1 MAIIKP
7 NNNTISAITALPAAI
22 PTGKILQVK
31 VQQRTAQG
39 AVTISGATTQYA
51 DICGGSM
58 TFTPTSSSSNI
69 LCIFSAGM
77 DTISSG
83 VNCAYCL
90 SLELSQSGGLNY
102 TNDLL
107 TDFGWY
113 SLASTLGSGYGNNI
127 CMTKSNPNS
136 STNAITITGKGQS
149 YSEGNSNTVKF
160 QHGMLQVMEW
170 IA

>member
-1 MAIIKP
+1 MAIITL
-7 NNNTISAITALPAAI
+7 NNNSLSSVTSLPAGVG
-22 PTGKILQVK
+22 GKVLQVK
-31 VQQRTAQG
+31 VQQKTAEG
-39 AVTISGATTQYA
+39 AITVSGTSNQYA

-77 DTISSG
+77 SDISAG
-83 VNCAYCL
+83 VNCGYCL
-90 SLELSQSGGLNY
+90 ALDLSQSGGLSI

-113 SLASTLGSGYGNNI
+113 SLASTIGNGYGNNI
-127 CMTKSNPNS
+127 SMAKSYANS

>member
-22 PTGKILQVK
+22 PTGKVLQVK
-31 VQQRTAQG
+31 VQQKTADG
-39 AVTISGATTQYA
+39 AVTISGTNTQYA

-69 LCIFSAGM
+69 LCIL
-77 DTISSG
+77 SSG
-83 VNCAYCL
+83 MAEITAGGNCGYSIGL
-90 SLELSQSGGLNY
+90 TLSQSGGLSATY
-102 TNDLL
+102 DAL
-107 TDFGWY
+107 TDFGFY
-113 SLASTLGSGYGNNI
+113 SLSAILGTGYGNNI
-127 CMTKSNPNS
+127 SMAKSYANS

-149 YSEGNSNTVKF
+149 YSEGNSNTIKF

>member
-7 NNNTISAITALPAAI
+7 NNNTLSAITALPAAI

-31 VQQRTAQG
+31 VQQKTADG
-39 AVTISGATTQYA
+39 SVTISGTSTQYA

-69 LCIFSAGM
+69 LCILSAGL
-77 DTISSG
+77 DTITGST
-83 VNCAYCL
+83 NCAYSIGL
-90 SLELSQSGGLNY
+90 TLSQSGGLSKTY
-102 TNDLL
+102 DAL
-107 TDFGWY
+107 TDFGFY
-113 SLASTLGSGYGNNI
+113 SLASTLGGGYGNNLS
-127 CMTKSNPNS
+127 MAKSYANS

-149 YSEGNSNTVKF
+149 YSEGNSNTIKF